1 MAAPTPPFATTEQV
15 AEFMPAFLESASDF
29 TASSTPKKN
38 SVSSVLALVSSQ
50 IEMAFGM
57 AGYLVPLTEMADET
71 WPTSQ
76 TSYLQLLTIMGTV
89 SMVGGKMLNPSG
101 ALTSARQVGS
111 GNLFKDFF
119 DTEIKKI
126 PVSRFRA
133 RYYIGTQAEKMLSE
147 PMGPTTDFFEGYY
160 DPTRYLSFEETTN
173 KIRAIEYSMAGLMVN
188 WDYLYN
194 LFGQPLGYTRLEIL
208 ESRKPY

>member
-15 AEFMPAFLESASDF
+15 AEFMPAFIEFASDF
-29 TASSTPKKN
+29 TASSTPKKS

-50 IEMAFGM
+50 IEISFGQ
-57 AGYLVPLTEMADET
+57 AGYLLPLTEIDGET

-89 SMVGGKMLNPSG
+89 GMTGGKMLNPAG

-133 RYYIGTQAEKMLSE
+133 RFYIGTQAEKMLSE

-160 DPTRYLSFEETTN
+160 DPMRYLSFEETTN
-173 KIRAIEYSMAGLMVN
+173 KIRAIEQSMTDLMVN
-188 WDYLYN
+188 WDYLYG
-194 LFGQPLGYTRLEIL
+194 LFDQPLGYTRYEIW
-208 ESRKPY
+208 ESIRP

>member
-15 AEFMPAFLESASDF
+15 AEFMPAFIEHASDF
-29 TASSTPKKN
+29 TQASTPRKS

-50 IEMAFGM
+50 IEMSFGM
-57 AGYLVPLTEMADET
+57 AGYLVPLTEISGET

-89 SMVGGKMLNPSG
+89 GMIGGKALNPAG

-119 DTEIKKI
+119 DTELKKI
-126 PVSRFRA
+126 PISRFRA

-147 PMGPTTDFFEGYY
+147 PMGPTTDFFEGKY

-173 KIRAIEYSMAGLMVN
+173 KVRAIEKSMTDLMVN
-188 WDYLYN
+188 WDYLYS
-194 LFGQPLGYTRLEIL
+194 LFDQPLGYTKYEIW
-208 ESRKPY
+208 ESIRP